1 LYVSEWHKQF
11 IERRESLNGD
21 DRPGRPRT
29 SVTANNTEKV
39 RDVIRKHRWFGVQA
53 ISEMVNLDREVFNAF

>member
-1 LYVSEWHKQF
+1 MK
-11 IERRESLNGD
+11 RRESLKHD

-29 SVTANNTEKV
+29 SVTASSTEKV
-39 RDVIRKHRWFGVQA
+39 RDVILKNRRLGVQA